1 MESVGSFEA
10 KTHLP
15 ALLERAANGETIII
29 TRHGKPVA
37 RLVPPTDEPIR
48 PSVEESIAGL
58 LEFRKAHQL
67 EGLSVVELVRE
78 GRKY

>member
-1 MESVGSFEA
+1 METVGSFEA

-15 ALLERAANGETIII
+15 ALLERAAKGETIII

-37 RLVPPTDEPIR
+37 RLVPPTDEPVR
-48 PSVEESIAGL
+48 LSVEESVAGL
-58 LEFRKAHQL
+58 LEFGKSHRLK
-67 EGLSVVELVRE
+67 GLSVVELVRE